1 MNKEVCYFC
10 QYLEIE
16 EVDNAPVCVNPESE
30 FCTLWVDIDGT
41 CDCFEDWKRNFDFW
55 KEKIYNKYR
64 K

>member
-1 MNKEVCYFC
+1 MNKKVCYFC

-16 EVDNAPVCVNPESE
+16 EVDKALVCVNPKSE
-30 FCTLWVDIDGT
+30 FCTFWVDMDGT
-41 CDCFEDWKRNFDFW
+41 CDCFEDWKRNFDIW